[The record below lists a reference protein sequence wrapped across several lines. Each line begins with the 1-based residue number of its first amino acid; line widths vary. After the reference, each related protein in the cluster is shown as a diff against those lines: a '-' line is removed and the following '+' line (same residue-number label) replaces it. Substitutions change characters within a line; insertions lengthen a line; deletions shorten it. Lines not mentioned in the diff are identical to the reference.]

1 MLSDMHYIHLKHQTV
16 AFNDTILKIIF
27 DMVPQTRYNSGIR
40 KWI

>member
-1 MLSDMHYIHLKHQTV
+1 MLSGTLYTRLKHQTV
-16 AFNDTILKIIF
+16 VFNDTIAKIIF